1 MYTVAELVQLLHLST
16 EHQVRNRINAVRDLL
31 AGFIRRGPNN
41 QMLVTEEGLAVLRD
55 LQALV
60 ETGHTLAEA
69 SRVIRFRQERE
80 NDTRIGVVNQG
91 EQNQVKAEEG
101 EGWSKWVEHLAE
113 DLRRLEERVAAL
125 EASLRE
131 RRQVAWWE
139 RWR

>member
-1 MYTVAELVQLLHLST
+1 MYTVAELVQLLRLST

-55 LQALV
+55 VQALV

-80 NDTRIGVVNQG
+80 NDTRIGVANQG
-91 EQNQVKAEEG
+91 EQNLVKAEEG
-101 EGWSKWVEHLAE
+101 EGWSRWVEHLAE

>member
-1 MYTVAELVQLLHLST
+1 VYTVAELVQLLRLST

-55 LQALV
+55 VQALV

-80 NDTRIGVVNQG
+80 NDTRIGVANQG
-91 EQNQVKAEEG
+91 EQNLVKAEEG
-101 EGWSKWVEHLAE
+101 EGWSRWVEHLAE